1 MEFGQL
7 MEYNRKSFLEKSTQN
22 MVEKLVPDTFLEN

>member
-7 MEYNRKSFLEKSTQN
+7 MEYNKNIFLDKSYTKYAEKTSRRR
-22 MVEKLVPDTFLEN
+22 FFI